1 MGEKYL
7 LLRRI
12 SGHIKAQ
19 NWFAVAAE
27 FLIVVSGVFLGIQV
41 SNWNAEYQERQDE
54 RQILKRLSDETEVL
68 IAAVQKEKADL
79 RQKTDVL
86 IDAQPVIYSVEA
98 ARPLSDAECEAVALS
113 HIYRLGSDELP
124 ILNELIG
131 TGRFDRLRDDGVKQ
145 MLSQYILFRDNL
157 RSRHEERTNEIFR
170 LSNLH
175 PDAISVTSV
184 PRTPDYDGDWTW
196 LSADGYRWRP
206 SCDIQQIRQDPSFL
220 NDFFDNSGRT
230 GSVLASYEEREAMLL
245 SLKERLA
252 SALAE

>member
-1 MGEKYL
+1 MSEKYL

-12 SGHIKAQ
+12 GTHLKEQ

-27 FLIVVSGVFLGIQV
+27 FLIVVTGVFLGIQV

-54 RQILKRLSDETEVL
+54 RQILKRLSDETDVL
-68 IAAVQKEKADL
+68 LSAVQTETATL
-79 RQKTDVL
+79 RQKTDLL
-86 IDAQPVIYSVEA
+86 INVQPVIYSVEA
-98 ARPLSDAECEAVALS
+98 ARPLSDEECEAVALS

-145 MLSQYILFRDNL
+145 MLREYILFRDDL

-196 LSADGYRWRP
+196 LSAEGYRWRP
-206 SCDIQQIRQDPSFL
+206 SCNIQHIRQNQSFL
-220 NDFFDNSGRT
+220 NDFFDNSGRS
-230 GSVLASYEEREAMLL
+230 GSVLTAYEEREAMLL